1 MLLLPPFLSLF
12 TLHSLLH
19 ILLQSLLL
27 SSRRLESNSTY
38 IMANNAL
45 PQWDAPWF
53 EPMRTSLM
61 EHFLCTEEEA
71 IERLQALWNP
81 PNKQEPPAP
90 PQPPPPQAQDPPP
103 KEDPRPPPRKKTFVA
118 NFEEDSF
125 IPESLPFFLAQY
137 AIDKIKNLD
146 YVDLWYF
153 TVEGIL
159 DASKIT
165 STAADDTFGILRTD
179 LGLTLQQVKAT
190 RALSRTQT
198 LITQISRLCQEIHD
212 IKRQNKNQS
221 ISTPKAEPREGA
233 TLSRGRLRT
242 ATSTRTVQAL
252 MEWMVLVVLTLLTVH
267 YLPVLNTV
275 MTSHHVMK

>member
-1 MLLLPPFLSLF
+1 
-12 TLHSLLH
+12 
-19 ILLQSLLL
+19 
-27 SSRRLESNSTY
+27 
-38 IMANNAL
+38 
-45 PQWDAPWF
+45 
-53 EPMRTSLM
+53 M

-125 IPESLPFFLAQY
+125 IPKSLPFFLAQY
-137 AIDKIKNLD
+137 AIDKIKSLD

-190 RALSRTQT
+190 RASCNVVMDKSLSWE
-198 LITQISRLCQEIHD
+198 QI
-212 IKRQNKNQS
+212 
-221 ISTPKAEPREGA
+221 A
-233 TLSRGRLRT
+233 TARHNIIE
-242 ATSTRTVQAL
+242 AASTRSAKHHMALAKFFMNLEAMKANGTNARSLILYQAIVRKGWHTAL
-252 MEWMVLVVLTLLTVH
+252 KGSGDPFNLANINQGLLVTLENQLRDQDQQEMQKQASALISSNQERTI
-267 YLPVLNTV
+267 
-275 MTSHHVMK
+275 